1 MVNPPTNTSTSVAVK
16 DVQLNAS
23 TSDTLRYLA
32 GRVGEIIEARVVKV
46 TTALTTDIA
55 KASAELGSSSSVLAK
70 AAQAAI
76 QTAAQPAKATATNF
90 ATTTATATTN
100 ATSGGD
106 YEVILNVGNQQI
118 TVKSPLAPRLGQLLE
133 LQILSSQQLRIV
145 EAKIQNASANI
156 DLRSNIN
163 RTGNPE
169 AVAAA
174 AKTSAVNQATQT
186 NNPIQNAAT
195 LTAKQLAIL
204 HTALRDNLP
213 RQTSRANLLT
223 SLQNLSSAQ
232 PSGITNSTTNSIAIN
247 NPALSKEL
255 QTLQAA
261 IESFKNSTSTLAD
274 LVRPTNLKQA
284 LQNSGLFYEAKVSA
298 LTKPASAN
306 QNTTAA
312 QLSSRLEQTINTGLP
327 TSKQAIA
334 LSLGLQSIPAFKPNS
349 GQNIA
354 SNNSINIAPNLLM
367 SQTINPLASQIDS
380 NLSTTDNRGANTSAI
395 DNKLGLLKIIDAVK
409 ILLAASTQSSSTG
422 AAKSSLP
429 PGDNA
434 SLPAL
439 WQWASNQISSRSQL
453 QNSGN
458 NGDDGLLQLLRM
470 ALAAVSRTQSHQLL
484 SMSAQLASTTDNS
497 VNQSWSTELPFW
509 VDQKL
514 SLIDI
519 RVDAE
524 KYAANANRAEEK
536 VWNAR
541 LQFDLDDHGKL
552 VAFATLRGKTIA
564 AMLWATEAATAE
576 RVNDELRSV
585 AVNLETFGLQVHNL
599 QCRVGEP
606 EQTNSNGTINLLDTE
621 I

>member
-70 AAQAAI
+70 AAQAAL
-76 QTAAQPAKATATNF
+76 QTAAQPAKATATNA
-90 ATTTATATTN
+90 ATTT
-100 ATSGGD
+100 TSGGD

-145 EAKIQNASANI
+145 EAKIQNESANI

-163 RTGNPE
+163 RTNNPT

-174 AKTSAVNQATQT
+174 AKTAAVNQTTQT
-186 NNPIQNAAT
+186 NNPVENAAT

-204 HTALRDNLP
+204 QTALRDNLP

-232 PSGITNSTTNSIAIN
+232 PSGITNSATNNITVN
-247 NPALSKEL
+247 DLALAKEL
-255 QTLQAA
+255 QSLQAA
-261 IESFKNSTSTLAD
+261 LNSFKSSTSTLAD
-274 LVRPTNLKQA
+274 LVRPTSLKQA

-298 LTKPASAN
+298 LTKPSSVSPT
-306 QNTTAA
+306 TTAA
-312 QLSSRLEQTINTGLP
+312 QLSGGLVQTINTGLP

-334 LSLGLQSIPAFKPNS
+334 LSLGLQSIPAFKPNA
-349 GQNIA
+349 GQNTA
-354 SNNSINIAPNLLM
+354 SNSSTNIPANLLAA
-367 SQTINPLASQIDS
+367 QTINPLARPID
-380 NLSTTDNRGANTSAI
+380 TTLNTAENRGANTSAI

-409 ILLAASTQSSSTG
+409 ILLAASTQTSSTG

-564 AMLWATEAATAE
+564 AMLWATEPATAV